1 MLKMTTSI
9 CKMYKRPFTVCIEGN
24 IGSGKTTF
32 LSHFKEFNN
41 TTVLQEPV
49 ELWRNVGGTNLLV
62 RFFRYINK
70 IYKFLYV
77 ITIFIYFLYYI
88 IELLYSYIFIYKY
101 YIVFIYI
108 KLINIYLKYL
118 GINVYRS

>member
-70 IYKFLYV
+70 IYKFLCYYN
-77 ITIFIYFLYYI
+77 IYIFLILYYRIIIFIYI
-88 IELLYSYIFIYKY
+88 HI
-101 YIVFIYI
+101 
-108 KLINIYLKYL
+108 
-118 GINVYRS
+118 

>member
-62 RFFRYINK
+62 RFLK
-70 IYKFLYV
+70 YKFLYI
-77 ITIFIYFLYYI
+77 ITIFIYFLCYI
-88 IELLYSYIFIYKY
+88 IELLYSYINIILHL
-101 YIVFIYI
+101 YI
-108 KLINIYLKYL
+108 
-118 GINVYRS
+118 

>member
-1 MLKMTTSI
+1 MTTSI

-41 TTVLQEPV
+41 TIVLQEPV

-62 RFFRYINK
+62 IIFLK
-70 IYKFLYV
+70 YKFLYI

-88 IELLYSYIFIYKY
+88 IESIYSCIKY
-101 YIVFIYI
+101 YIYIY
-108 KLINIYLKYL
+108 KINKYL
-118 GINVYRS
+118 FKIFRN